1 VDSTVWVGSTRR
13 QRDNLA
19 AVRVLVF
26 HGYLLRGTGS
36 NVYNASLV
44 AALVRLGHEVDLLC
58 QERHAEELEFVA
70 AVGDWDAGELVV
82 RRVRDV
88 GATVYRPDIG
98 GLLPVYVADRY
109 EDIEARPFPELSDAE
124 VDRYVRANI
133 DAVSAVLARSR
144 PDVALANHLI
154 MGPAILAR
162 ALSQTGVPYAV
173 TVHGSALEYTVKPHP
188 RFLPYAREGI
198 AAAAGVLVGSRHT
211 AESLWA
217 ALGDP
222 TLPARTRL
230 GPPGVDIVTFRPRER
245 ADALARLGTLADRL
259 AGGPSPPAPSQPSG
273 PSPPAPSQPSGA
285 SPPAPSQP
293 SGASPPAPSQPGGAI
308 PGEAEESAFA
318 RDQAAA
324 AAALAE
330 LAAAPPAD
338 RLVAF
343 VGKLIVSKGID
354 LLLVAWPLVLADVPE
369 ARLVVI
375 GFGAYSETVMRLVD
389 VLSAE
394 DLDGVREIAAAGR
407 AAEGGPRSTLHF
419 VVSFLDWLEQA
430 PGARERYLAAAA
442 LMRERVLF
450 TGRLEHDEVADALP
464 PCEAMVVP
472 STFPESFGMVAAEA
486 AACGALP
493 VSAAHSGLAEV
504 SSVLARDL
512 PASVR
517 EFLSFPLDRHTV
529 RSIAACVGGWL
540 LSPADARD
548 AVRASLVATV
558 AAHYSWEGVARG
570 VIAAARGDLD
580 ALDAPQALDAP
591 DAPDAPEAPNACN
604 APDPLRS

>member
-36 NVYNASLV
+36 NVYNASVV

-82 RRVRDV
+82 RRVRDA

-259 AGGPSPPAPSQPSG
+259 AGG
-273 PSPPAPSQPSGA
+273 
-285 SPPAPSQP
+285 
-293 SGASPPAPSQPGGAI
+293 ASPPAPSQPGGAI
-308 PGEAEESAFA
+308 PGEAEESAFT

-529 RSIAACVGGWL
+529 RSIAACVSGWL

-591 DAPDAPEAPNACN
+591 DGPDAPEAPNACN